1 MDDSRWKEV
10 NFPNIYL
17 RHWAPWFALDW
28 RLKSCMTAE
37 TDPAFLGPE
46 NKRRKKS
53 ISRFLMMIDDW
64 PEEKSL
70 MSRLSFPK
78 FPGEVGEDFF
88 P

>member
-1 MDDSRWKEV
+1 
-10 NFPNIYL
+10 
-17 RHWAPWFALDW
+17 
-28 RLKSCMTAE
+28 MTAE

-78 FPGEVGEDFF
+78 FPGEVGEVFF
-88 P
+88 SIISAFLTH